1 MPNPPGPHG
10 VILGLSAFYHD
21 SAICF
26 LSNGEIL
33 FAAQEERYSRIK
45 NDRDFPRLAF
55 EAGLRFTG
63 KKVQDID
70 RVAYYD
76 KPLLTFDRLL
86 ETWLSYAP
94 RGFKSFS
101 KALPVWLNEKLFLPA
116 IIRKNLPGC
125 EGASLSFMGHHRS
138 HAASA
143 FYPSPHKEA
152 AILTID
158 GVGEWS
164 TTSIGHGLDNKINLL
179 QEIRFPHSLGLLYS
193 AFTYYLG
200 FRVNSAE
207 YKVMGLAPYG
217 TPIYAKTIHAHLLTL
232 KPDGSFCMD
241 MRYFNYCQ
249 GLTMTNDRFHNLFGG
264 PPRSPD
270 EPLTKRHMDL
280 AASIQKVYED
290 ILLALARHAREVTR
304 ADALCL
310 AGGCAL
316 NCVANGLLLREKI
329 FKHLF
334 IQPAA
339 GDAGGAMGAALL
351 EWHEVMDQ
359 PRLPHFGDTLKG
371 SFLGDAPERDDIKN
385 FLDSMGA
392 LYEEIP
398 QNLLPGRVADLLS
411 SGRVVGYVQGRME
424 FGPRALGGRS
434 ILGDPRQKNMHSQMN
449 VKIKFRESFRPFAP
463 AIMQEHTQDFFDLPT
478 ESPYMLLVA
487 SVLEQHRRP
496 PERSAPSLEE
506 PRTGDSVIPAVTHV
520 DFSARVQTVSRET
533 NQPFHDVLKAF
544 YKKTGCPL
552 LINTS
557 FNIRGEPIVS
567 SPEDAYRCF
576 MYTDMD
582 ALVIE
587 HFVMLKERQP
597 PLAGAEEYKK
607 MFQKRD

>member
-1 MPNPPGPHG
+1 
-10 VILGLSAFYHD
+10 
-21 SAICF
+21 
-26 LSNGEIL
+26 
-33 FAAQEERYSRIK
+33 
-45 NDRDFPRLAF
+45 
-55 EAGLRFTG
+55 
-63 KKVQDID
+63 
-70 RVAYYD
+70 
-76 KPLLTFDRLL
+76 
-86 ETWLSYAP
+86 
-94 RGFKSFS
+94 
-101 KALPVWLNEKLFLPA
+101 
-116 IIRKNLPGC
+116 
-125 EGASLSFMGHHRS
+125 
-138 HAASA
+138 
-143 FYPSPHKEA
+143 
-152 AILTID
+152 
-158 GVGEWS
+158 
-164 TTSIGHGLDNKINLL
+164 
-179 QEIRFPHSLGLLYS
+179 
-193 AFTYYLG
+193 
-200 FRVNSAE
+200 
-207 YKVMGLAPYG
+207 
-217 TPIYAKTIHAHLLTL
+217 
-232 KPDGSFCMD
+232 
-241 MRYFNYCQ
+241 
-249 GLTMTNDRFHNLFGG
+249 
-264 PPRSPD
+264 
-270 EPLTKRHMDL
+270 
-280 AASIQKVYED
+280 
-290 ILLALARHAREVTR
+290 
-304 ADALCL
+304 
-310 AGGCAL
+310 
-316 NCVANGLLLREKI
+316 
-329 FKHLF
+329 
-334 IQPAA
+334 
-339 GDAGGAMGAALL
+339 
-351 EWHEVMDQ
+351 
-359 PRLPHFGDTLKG
+359 
-371 SFLGDAPERDDIKN
+371 
-385 FLDSMGA
+385 MGA

-398 QNLLPGRVADLLS
+398 QNLLPSRVADLLS